1 VNCAALERMLSGSP
15 AVRRA
20 IEKFER
26 MQIWISDPTI
36 GDLAEKQAARMLKQ
50 FDTMAIPLH
59 VVLAPDGTELARFE
73 YSPLATADDYVKF
86 LEEGLAKFA
95 AR

>member
-1 VNCAALERMLSGSP
+1 
-15 AVRRA
+15 VRRTL
-20 IEKFER
+20 EKFEL
-26 MQIWISDPTI
+26 MQIWITDPSL
-36 GDLAEKQAARMLKQ
+36 GDLAEKQAQRMLKE
-50 FDTMAIPLH
+50 FDTISIPLH
-59 VVLAPDGTELARFE
+59 VVLAPDGTELARFT

>member
-1 VNCAALERMLSGSP
+1 MISSSP

-20 IEKFER
+20 FEKFER
-26 MQIWISDPTI
+26 MQIWTSDATFS
-36 GDLAEKQAARMLKQ
+36 DLADERRARMVKQ
-50 FDTMAIPLH
+50 FGTDSIPLH
-59 VVLAPDGTELARFE
+59 VVLAPDGTELARFT

>member
-1 VNCAALERMLSGSP
+1 M
-15 AVRRA
+15 
-20 IEKFER
+20 EKFEL
-26 MQIWISDPTI
+26 MQIWITDPSI
-36 GDLAEKQAARMLKQ
+36 GDLATKQFERMLKQ
-50 FDTMAIPLH
+50 FDTPSIPLH
-59 VVLAPDGTELARFE
+59 VVLAPDGTELARFT

>member
-1 VNCAALERMLSGSP
+1 M
-15 AVRRA
+15 
-20 IEKFER
+20 EKFEL
-26 MQIWISDPTI
+26 MQIWITDPSI
-36 GDLAEKQAARMLKQ
+36 GDLAEKHLQRMLKQ
-50 FDTMAIPLH
+50 FDTPSIPLH
-59 VVLAPDGTELARFE
+59 VVLAPDGTELARFT

>member
-1 VNCAALERMLSGSP
+1 VNCVALERMLSGSP
-15 AVRRA
+15 AVSRA
-20 IEKFER
+20 MQKFER
-26 MQIWISDPTI
+26 MQIWISDPKNE
-36 GDLAEKQAARMLKQ
+36 GLAQKHVTRMLDQ

-59 VVLAPDGTELARFE
+59 IVLAPDGTELARFD
-73 YSPLATADDYVKF
+73 YSPLSTADDYVKF

>member
-1 VNCAALERMLSGSP
+1 MQLENLISRSP
-15 AVRRA
+15 AVSRTF
-20 IEKFER
+20 EKFEL
-26 MQIWISDPTI
+26 MQIWIADPDI
-36 GDLAEKQAARMLKQ
+36 GDLAQKQAMRMLSE
-50 FDTMAIPLH
+50 FDTMSIPLH
-59 VVLAPDGTELARFE
+59 VVLAPDGTELARFT

>member
-1 VNCAALERMLSGSP
+1 M
-15 AVRRA
+15 RRTL
-20 IEKFER
+20 EKFEL
-26 MQIWISDPTI
+26 MQIWITDPSL
-36 GDLAEKQAARMLKQ
+36 GDLAEKQAQRMLKE
-50 FDTMAIPLH
+50 FDTISIPLH
-59 VVLAPDGTELARFE
+59 VVLAPDGTELARFT